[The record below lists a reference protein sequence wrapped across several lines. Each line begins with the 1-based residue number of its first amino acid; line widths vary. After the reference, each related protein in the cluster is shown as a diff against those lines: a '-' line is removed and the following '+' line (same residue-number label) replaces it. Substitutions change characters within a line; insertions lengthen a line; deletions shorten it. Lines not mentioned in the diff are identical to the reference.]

1 MTIAIEIARATSNL
15 IIFITIKIILQDK
28 LLN

>member
-15 IIFITIKIILQDK
+15 IISITIKIIMQDK